1 MAIFELRRRGSTFL
15 FVVVVVAHIVLI
27 SAQVTSRSG
36 VPLLQAV
43 AFGLVAQVQRAGYA
57 FASGIS
63 SIWYGYADLREVR
76 AENARLQSELGAAR
90 ISLQQERALAQRSEE
105 LTKLLDLKTRTT
117 LQTTAADVLAGS
129 AAPEFRTITIGKGS
143 ADGLRPDMAVL
154 APAGVV
160 GRVIIPSAGA
170 AKVQLLVDRNA
181 AVGAV
186 VERSRSQGVALGQ
199 GTSVLRLDF
208 VSDTSDVKTGDSIV
222 TSGIDGIYPKG
233 FLIGKVV
240 RVDRAGGAYRG
251 IDVQPA
257 VDFSRLEDVLVVL
270 SPVVPD
276 TGPATGAPSA
286 APTPA
291 TPAAGAVATRPTA
304 PKAPPATA
312 GPSAQP
318 AKPSAQPA
326 KPAVPRPTPTPA
338 PEKPPPAPSPVPPQ

>member
-1 MAIFELRRRGSTFL
+1 MAILELRRRGSTFL

-27 SAQVTSRSG
+27 SAQVTSKSG

-43 AFGLVAQVQRAGYA
+43 TFGLVAQVQRAGYA

-76 AENARLQSELGAAR
+76 AENARLHSELGAAR
-90 ISLQQERALAQRSEE
+90 ISLQQERALAQRSE
-105 LTKLLDLKTRTT
+105 DLKTRTT
-117 LQTTAADVLAGS
+117 LETTAADVLAGS

-186 VERSRSQGVALGQ
+186 VERSRSQGVALGL
-199 GTSVLRLDF
+199 GTSLLKLDF

-222 TSGIDGIYPKG
+222 TSGIDGIYPRG

-240 RVDRAGGAYRG
+240 KVDRAGGAYRG

-276 TGPATGAPSA
+276 TGSQADAPPAGPTPGTPAPAA
-286 APTPA
+286 APAAPRPSPA
-291 TPAAGAVATRPTA
+291 AATAAPAAKPTTPAARPAPAPA
-304 PKAPPATA
+304 PK
-312 GPSAQP
+312 
-318 AKPSAQPA
+318 KP
-326 KPAVPRPTPTPA
+326 
-338 PEKPPPAPSPVPPQ
+338 PPPAPSADQPQ

>member
-1 MAIFELRRRGSTFL
+1 MALLELKRRGSTFL
-15 FVVVVVAHIVLI
+15 FVVVVVGHIVLI

-43 AFGLVAQVQRAGYA
+43 TFGLVAQVQRVGYA

-76 AENARLQSELGAAR
+76 AENARLHSELGAAR
-90 ISLQQERALAQRSEE
+90 IRLQQERALAQRSEE

-160 GRVIIPSAGA
+160 GRVIIPSSGA

-186 VERSRSQGVALGQ
+186 VERSRSQGVALGL
-199 GTSVLRLDF
+199 GTSLLKLDF
-208 VSDTSDVKTGDSIV
+208 VSDTSDVKTGDNIV

-240 RVDRAGGAYRG
+240 KVDRAGGAYHG

-276 TGPATGAPSA
+276 TGSPADPSPAGPMPA
-286 APTPA
+286 APAPAA
-291 TPAAGAVATRPTA
+291 TPAAKPTA
-304 PKAPPATA
+304 PAAARPAPP
-312 GPSAQP
+312 P
-318 AKPSAQPA
+318 APRKP
-326 KPAVPRPTPTPA
+326 PTPA
-338 PEKPPPAPSPVPPQ
+338 PSPDQPQ

>member
-1 MAIFELRRRGSTFL
+1 MALLELRRRGSTFL
-15 FVVVVVAHIVLI
+15 FVVVVIGHIVLI
-27 SAQVTSRSG
+27 SAQVTSKSG

-43 AFGLVAQVQRAGYA
+43 TFGLVAQVQRAGYA

-63 SIWYGYADLREVR
+63 SVWYGYADLRDVR
-76 AENARLQSELGAAR
+76 AENVRLKSELGAAR
-90 ISLQQERALAQRSEE
+90 VSLQQERALAQRSEE
-105 LTKLLDLKTRTT
+105 LNKLLDLKTRTT

-181 AVGAV
+181 AVGAL
-186 VERSRSQGVALGQ
+186 VERSRSQGVALGL
-199 GTSVLRLDF
+199 GGSLLKLDF

-276 TGPATGAPSA
+276 TGSDTEAPPAL
-286 APTPA
+286 
-291 TPAAGAVATRPTA
+291 PTA
-304 PKAPPATA
+304 PAAAPAPAA
-312 GPSAQP
+312 PARAAAPVAKSA
-318 AKPSAQPA
+318 A
-326 KPAVPRPTPTPA
+326 KPAPKPAAPKASPETPPTP
-338 PEKPPPAPSPVPPQ
+338 PPQDPPQ

>member
-1 MAIFELRRRGSTFL
+1 MAILELRRRGSTFL
-15 FVVVVVAHIVLI
+15 FVVVVIAHIVLI
-27 SAQVTSRSG
+27 SAQVTSKSG

-43 AFGLVAQVQRAGYA
+43 TFGLVAQVQRAGYA
-57 FASGIS
+57 FANGIS
-63 SIWYGYADLREVR
+63 SIWYGYADLREVH

-105 LTKLLDLKTRTT
+105 LTKLLDLKTHTT

-181 AVGAV
+181 AVGAL
-186 VERSRSQGVALGQ
+186 VERSRSQGVALGL
-199 GTSVLRLDF
+199 GTSLLKLDF
-208 VSDTSDVKTGDSIV
+208 VSDTSDVKTGDNIV

-276 TGPATGAPSA
+276 TGSPADAPPA
-286 APTPA
+286 GPVPAVPAPAA
-291 TPAAGAVATRPTA
+291 TPAAARPS
-304 PKAPPATA
+304 PPAA
-312 GPSAQP
+312 GAAAPA
-318 AKPSAQPA
+318 AKP
-326 KPAVPRPTPTPA
+326 PA
-338 PEKPPPAPSPVPPQ
+338 PAARPAPAPAPRKPPPPPPSPDRPQ

>member
-1 MAIFELRRRGSTFL
+1 MAILELRRRGSTFL

-27 SAQVTSRSG
+27 SAQVTSKSG

-43 AFGLVAQVQRAGYA
+43 TFGLVAQVQRAGYA

-76 AENARLQSELGAAR
+76 AENARLHSELGAAR

-105 LTKLLDLKTRTT
+105 LTRLLDLKTRTT
-117 LQTTAADVLAGS
+117 LETTAADVLAGS

-181 AVGAV
+181 AVGAL
-186 VERSRSQGVALGQ
+186 VERSRSQGVALGL
-199 GTSVLRLDF
+199 GTSLLKLDF

-222 TSGIDGIYPKG
+222 TSGIDGIYPRG

-240 RVDRAGGAYRG
+240 KVDRAGGAYRG

-276 TGPATGAPSA
+276 TGSQADAPPAGPTPGTPAPAA
-286 APTPA
+286 APAAPRPSPA
-291 TPAAGAVATRPTA
+291 AATAAPAAKPTTPAARPAPAPA
-304 PKAPPATA
+304 PK
-312 GPSAQP
+312 
-318 AKPSAQPA
+318 KP
-326 KPAVPRPTPTPA
+326 
-338 PEKPPPAPSPVPPQ
+338 PPPAPSADQPQ

>member
-1 MAIFELRRRGSTFL
+1 MALLELRRRGSTFL

-27 SAQVTSRSG
+27 SAQVTSKSG

-57 FASGIS
+57 VASSIS
-63 SIWYGYADLREVR
+63 SVWYGYADLRDVR
-76 AENARLQSELGAAR
+76 AENARLKSELGAAR
-90 ISLQQERALAQRSEE
+90 ISLQQERALAQRSED
-105 LTKLLDLKTRTT
+105 LAKLLDLKNRTS
-117 LQTTAADVLAGS
+117 LETTAADVLAGS

-154 APAGVV
+154 SPSGVV

-181 AVGAV
+181 AVGV
-186 VERSRSQGVALGQ
+186 LVERSRSQGVALGQ
-199 GTSVLRLDF
+199 GTALLKLDF
-208 VSDTSDVKTGDSIV
+208 VSDTSDIKTGDSIV

-233 FLIGKVV
+233 FLIGRVV

-270 SPVVPD
+270 SPVVPE
-276 TGPATGAPSA
+276 TGSSSDAPAAAPATTA
-286 APTPA
+286 APAPA
-291 TPAAGAVATRPTA
+291 TPAALPPKPATSKP
-304 PKAPPATA
+304 APP
-312 GPSAQP
+312 
-318 AKPSAQPA
+318 
-326 KPAVPRPTPTPA
+326 
-338 PEKPPPAPSPVPPQ
+338 KPPAPAPSPDQPQ

>member
-1 MAIFELRRRGSTFL
+1 MAILELRRRGSTFL
-15 FVVVVVAHIVLI
+15 FVVVVIAHIVLI

-43 AFGLVAQVQRAGYA
+43 TFGLVAQVQRVGYA

-63 SIWYGYADLREVR
+63 SIWYGYADF
-76 AENARLQSELGAAR
+76 ARSAPRTRGCTVSWAR
-90 ISLQQERALAQRSEE
+90 PASACNRSAALAQRSEE
-105 LTKLLDLKTRTT
+105 LNKLLDLKTRTT
-117 LQTTAADVLAGS
+117 LETTAADVLAGS

-181 AVGAV
+181 AVGAL
-186 VERSRSQGVALGQ
+186 VERSRSQGVALGL
-199 GTSVLRLDF
+199 GTSLLKLDF

-240 RVDRAGGAYRG
+240 KVGSRRWRIPTGSMCSPRSTSRG
-251 IDVQPA
+251 WKT
-257 VDFSRLEDVLVVL
+257 SW
-270 SPVVPD
+270 
-276 TGPATGAPSA
+276 
-286 APTPA
+286 
-291 TPAAGAVATRPTA
+291 
-304 PKAPPATA
+304 
-312 GPSAQP
+312 
-318 AKPSAQPA
+318 
-326 KPAVPRPTPTPA
+326 
-338 PEKPPPAPSPVPPQ
+338 